1 MTKYWFARRMW
12 RDGVC
17 LVLAL
22 LGVVAPALLHAQASA
37 SGATHTLDNF
47 DELTPWTANASDQVK
62 ASLRQVQG
70 VAGKALCLDYD
81 FNGVAGYAFAR
92 RALPLV
98 FPDNYSFEIQVRGDA
113 PSNQL
118 EVKWVDASGDNVWWA
133 QRRDFTPPANWET
146 WRIKKRHIEKAWG
159 PSPDPTLRQTASME
173 LVVSSGKGGGRGSL
187 CFDELRWRELP
198 AAPVTVPLPTLTV
211 SSTEPAPVWQAVQ
224 DELLG
229 EAWRQVPLSV
239 DGRTQTAWHSD
250 ARSGKAQQLVL
261 DFGQPREFGGMVL
274 HWAPGEAASRY
285 DVQVSDDRQHWT
297 TLREVRAAA
306 GQDQYLLLPESETR
320 HLRLLLHDGPAARYH
335 LRSLELRDV
344 AFGAS
349 PNAFFQALA
358 KEAPL
363 GAYPRGFSGQQPYWT
378 LVGVDGGRDS
388 GLLGE
393 DGAIEVGKGG
403 FSIEPFLITGPG
415 GGGRV
420 SWAQVQSRQS
430 LQDGYLPIPSVHWR
444 HHDLALDVTAVGVG
458 APAQAHLLGRYRL
471 TNHGAKAQTFK
482 LVLALRPFQVN
493 PPMQFLNTPGGVH
506 RIGSLAWDQQVVSV
520 NGKPRVW
527 PLQSPDAFVASSF
540 EAEPV
545 LDQAAQGGS
554 KAAQSLVDDFGYAS
568 GALVYEL
575 TLPPRGS
582 RTIDLLMPLSG
593 AAPDLTQIGRDRHW
607 AQRQHAQVAAAWRA
621 KLNHVVLR
629 VPQAGQP
636 VVDTLRS
643 SLAHMLMSRDGAALQ
658 PGTRA
663 YARSWIRDGAMMVE
677 GLLRLG
683 QNQVASDF
691 VQWYAPYQFSSGKV
705 PCCVDPRGAD
715 PVPENDSHGQLIF
728 AVAELYRYTH
738 DKQQLARLWPH
749 VERAAAY
756 METLRQSERT
766 AQNLV
771 GDARAFWGMMPAS
784 ISHEGYSAKPM
795 HSYWDNFWA
804 LRGYKDAAMLAGVLG
819 HDAAAQRFAAQ
830 RDEFQRELHQSLAVT
845 AARHGIAYLSGAA
858 ELGDFDATSST
869 VALSPGGE
877 QARLEPALL
886 YGTFERYWQEFVA
899 RRDGKRPWD
908 DYTPYELR
916 TVGSFLRLGQSER
929 AHALLKFFFAD
940 QRPQGWNQWAEVVG
954 RDARKPRFVGD
965 MPHAWIS
972 SDYIRSALDLFA
984 YEREADQ
991 ALVLAAGIPL
1001 EWLRG
1006 RGVTVSG
1013 LRTSHGRLGYRL
1025 RWSQGQL
1032 RLDLSPGLASPPGG
1046 FVLQWPWDG
1055 PPPPALVNGVVR
1067 PWSGKT
1073 LKVASIKDNVLRK

>member
-1 MTKYWFARRMW
+1 MKLAWTTCRLRHGAVYAA
-12 RDGVC
+12 
-17 LVLAL
+17 LTLAAQVLAQ
-22 LGVVAPALLHAQASA
+22 GSAGSALR
-37 SGATHTLDNF
+37 TLDNF

-70 VAGKALCLDYD
+70 VAGNALCLDYD
-81 FNGVAGYAFAR
+81 FNGVAGYAYAR

-113 PSNQL
+113 PSNKL

-146 WRIKKRHIEKAWG
+146 WRIKKRHIEMAWG
-159 PSPDPTLRQTASME
+159 PSQDSTLRQTASME

-187 CFDELRWRELP
+187 CFDELRWSELP
-198 AAPVTVPLPTLTV
+198 AAPVTVPLPSLTV

-224 DELLG
+224 DVLLG
-229 EAWRQVPLSV
+229 AAWRQVPLSV
-239 DGRTQTAWHSD
+239 DGRTQTAW
-250 ARSGKAQQLVL
+250 RSAEGNGKAQQLVL
-261 DFGQPREFGGMVL
+261 DFGQLREFGGMVL

-306 GQDQYLLLPESETR
+306 GQDHYLLLPESETR
-320 HLRLLLHDGPAARYH
+320 YLRLLLHDGPGARYH
-335 LRSLELRDV
+335 LRSLELREV

-378 LVGVDGGRDS
+378 LVGVDGGSDS

-415 GGGRV
+415 ASGRV
-420 SWAQVQSRQS
+420 SWAQVQSRQT

-444 HHDLALDVTAVGVG
+444 HQDLALEMTAIGVG
-458 APAQAHLLGRYRL
+458 TPAQAQLLGRYHL
-471 TNHGAKAQTFK
+471 TNLGATAQTFK

-506 RIGSLAWDQQVVSV
+506 RIDSIAWDQHAVSV
-520 NGKPRVW
+520 NGQRRVW

-545 LDQAAQGGS
+545 LDKVAQGGS
-554 KAAQSLVDDFGYAS
+554 KAAKSLVDDFGYAS
-568 GALVYEL
+568 GALVYEVM
-575 TLPPRGS
+575 LPPRGS

-593 AAPDLTQIGRDRHW
+593 APPDLAQIGRDLHW

-621 KLNHVVLR
+621 KLNQVVLQ
-629 VPQAGQP
+629 VPKAGQP

-683 QNQVASDF
+683 QTQVASDF

-705 PCCVDPRGAD
+705 PCCVDQRGAD

-749 VERAAAY
+749 VERAATY
-756 METLRQSERT
+756 METLRQSERS

-804 LRGYKDAAMLAGVLG
+804 LRGYKDVAMLAGVLG
-819 HDAAAQRFAAQ
+819 HTALAQRFAVQ

-845 AARHGIAYLSGAA
+845 AARHGIDYLSGAA

-877 QARLEPALL
+877 QSRLDPKLL
-886 YGTFERYWQEFVA
+886 HGTFERYWQEFVA

-916 TVGSFLRLGQSER
+916 TVGSFLRLGQPER
-929 AHALLKFFFAD
+929 AHALLKFFFSD
-940 QRPQGWNQWAEVVG
+940 QRPPGWNQWAEVVG

-984 YEREADQ
+984 FEREADQ

-1001 EWLRG
+1001 EWLQG

-1013 LRTSHGRLGYRL
+1013 LHTSYGKLAYRL
-1025 RWSQGQL
+1025 RLSRGQL
-1032 RLDLSPGLASPPGG
+1032 RLDVQGGLAAPPGG
-1046 FVLQWPWDG
+1046 FVLQWPG
-1055 PPPPALVNGVVR
+1055 SSPLPPAFVNGVAR
-1067 PWSGKT
+1067 PWSGKA
-1073 LKVASIKDNVLRK
+1073 LKVAYTKDL